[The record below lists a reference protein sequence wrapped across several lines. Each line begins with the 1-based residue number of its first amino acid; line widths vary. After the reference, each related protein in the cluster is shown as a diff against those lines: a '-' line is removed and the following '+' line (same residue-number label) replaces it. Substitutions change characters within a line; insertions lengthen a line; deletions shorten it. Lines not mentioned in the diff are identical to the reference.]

1 MKKSQEL
8 INDEKRKRNE
18 KISNKYKLNHPFFNI
33 ISKNGPGYFT
43 IPAFFFFGIIEL
55 FLTDTYGLF
64 TLITTALTY
73 YLANYIYKEGI
84 KELKKLENE

>member
-43 IPAFFFFGIIEL
+43 IPAFFFF
-55 FLTDTYGLF
+55 
-64 TLITTALTY
+64 LIL
-73 YLANYIYKEGI
+73 LIR
-84 KELKKLENE
+84 

>member
-43 IPAFFFFGIIEL
+43 IPAFFSLVLLNCF
-55 FLTDTYGLF
+55 
-64 TLITTALTY
+64 
-73 YLANYIYKEGI
+73 
-84 KELKKLENE
+84 